1 MARGAPD
8 YNQSVIA
15 GGGILTDGWQDFPD
29 VATYVNANQFD
40 IPGDLSESSANPVFS
55 VGAKIKLIQGI
66 VTKFFYVT
74 DSTFGGVNT
83 RVTIYAGAD
92 YSLINAAI
100 AIPKINYNEVA
111 PGFPDWFSLVGL
123 GTWGGGAPMT
133 VVVTTTRAHLFIMRG
148 RQITITCAVV
158 VTTGVGGNG
167 TMFYGPPTQ
176 LRPLIGQGTIAG
188 APACAFVF
196 DEGAAVP
203 SQPGIGFVDASN
215 QFIALQKQAAVAWA
229 IRAGTIICFTAIYPI
244 N

>member
-66 VTKFFYVT
+66 TTKFFYVT

-83 RVTIYAGAD
+83 RVTAYAGASF
-92 YSLINAAI
+92 SLINAAI
-100 AIPKINYNEVA
+100 ATPKINYNEVA

-133 VVVTTTRAHLFIMRG
+133 VTVTTTRAHKFILKG
-148 RQITITCAVV
+148 RQVTLTCAVV
-158 VTTGVGGNG
+158 VTTGVGGNQIILF
-167 TMFYGPPTQ
+167 TPPTQ
-176 LRPLIGQGTIAG
+176 LRPLVGEGTVLG
-188 APACAFVF
+188 SPACAFVY
-196 DEGAAVP
+196 DEAIGQP
-203 SQPGIGFVDASN
+203 SQPGVGHIDPTNLSILLIKIGYVN
-215 QFIALQKQAAVAWA
+215 WA
-229 IRAGTIICFTAIYPI
+229 IRVGTIICFTAIYPI